1 LALTEKHVRY
11 VAELAHLELTEDE
24 VRKFLPQL
32 DSILE
37 YVDKLNQLD
46 TSRVEPMAQ
55 VTLGDAENPA
65 LRDDQPERTFSTDE
79 ALANAHEAG
88 AGHFK
93 VPQVIERE

>member
-1 LALTEKHVRY
+1 MALTEEHVRY
-11 VAELAHLELTEDE
+11 VAELAHLELTDDE

-32 DSILE
+32 RSILE

-55 VTLGDAENPA
+55 VTSGGAENPA
-65 LRDDQPERTFSTDE
+65 WRDDQPERTFSTDE
-79 ALANAHEAG
+79 ALANAPEPG